1 MRQLQ
6 FVTIV
11 LAVLGMI
18 AGAGNASGEV
28 PIGSITAIA
37 GTVNV
42 TRNGKTTYASYGDAV
57 KVGERIATGPD
68 GHVTITL
75 SDNTQMQVVES
86 STIVV
91 TEARFSPNGSRASTK
106 INLDGGTI
114 RSLVRYTAGA
124 TPNFEVRT
132 PNAIAAAH
140 GTAYDTTYRTGVTR
154 KGYDAC
160 RDFTDVTVY
169 NGTVDV
175 SKLSNVA
182 TPPVVVHSGEK
193 TIAPCALAVAAAE
206 PVSPTNPEFGP
217 LGLAAIGTAGVIALG
232 GGLAGIL
239 TGSGG
244 GSSTGPLSK
253 SVVIPKTPASPF
265 N

>member
-1 MRQLQ
+1 MRQVR

-11 LAVLGMI
+11 LAIVGMF
-18 AGAGNASGEV
+18 AGVGGASAQV
-28 PIGSITAIA
+28 PIGSLTAIA
-37 GTVNV
+37 GTV
-42 TRNGKTTYASYGDAV
+42 TITHNGKTTPASYGDAIN
-57 KVGERIATGPD
+57 VGDRIATGSD
-68 GHVTITL
+68 GRVTITL
-75 SDNTQMQVVES
+75 SDSTQMQVIES

-91 TEARFSPNGSRASTK
+91 TEVKLNPNGSRASTK
-106 INLDGGTI
+106 IDLTGGTI
-114 RSLVRYTAGA
+114 RSLVRYTPGT

-140 GTAYDTTYRTGVTR
+140 GTTYDTTYQTGVTR

-175 SKLSNVA
+175 SKPSNAA
-182 TPPVVVHSGEK
+182 TPPVVVHSGKK
-193 TIAPCALAVAAAE
+193 TVAACGLAVAAAE
-206 PVSPTNPEFGP
+206 SLSPTNPEFGP
-217 LGLAAIGTAGVIALG
+217 LGIAAIGAAGVIALG
-232 GGLAGIL
+232 GGLAGIM
-239 TGSGG
+239 TGGG
-244 GSSTGPLSK
+244 GSSPAQPASK

>member
-1 MRQLQ
+1 MRQLR
-6 FVTIV
+6 FVTMV
-11 LAVLGMI
+11 LAVLGMLV
-18 AGAGNASGEV
+18 GAGDAYAEF
-28 PIGSITAIA
+28 PIGSLTFIT
-37 GTVNV
+37 GTVTV
-42 TRNGKTTYASYGDAV
+42 TRDGKTAPASYGDAV
-57 KVGERIATGPD
+57 NVGERIATGSD
-68 GHVTITL
+68 GRVTITL
-75 SDNTQMQVVES
+75 SDNTQMQVIES

-91 TEARFSPNGSRASTK
+91 TEAKFNPNGARASTK
-106 INLDGGTI
+106 IDLDGGTI
-114 RSLVRYTAGA
+114 RSLVRYSAGA

-140 GTAYDTTYRTGVTR
+140 GTTYDTTYQTGVTR

-175 SKLSNVA
+175 SKLSNVT
-182 TPPVVVHSGEK
+182 TPPVVVRSGEK

-206 PVSPTNPEFGP
+206 PVSATNPEFGP
-217 LGLAAIGTAGVIALG
+217 LGIAAIGAAGVIALG

-244 GSSTGPLSK
+244 SSSTGPVSK